1 MIDKQKLIETIKDA
15 INGTPLFL
23 VDVVVSPDNN
33 ITVEVDSMDRVD
45 IDECVKLT
53 RDIEAVFDRDV
64 EDYQLEVG
72 SAGLTSPFKVKEQY
86 LKNIGNQVEVLTR
99 SGSKFKGTL
108 TAVGDDDFTVMVTKK
123 VKEEGKKRPV
133 EVEEPVVTKIADTKT
148 VKYLI
153 DFK

>member
-1 MIDKQKLIETIKDA
+1 MIDKQKLTDTINEAIKD
-15 INGTPLFL
+15 TPLFL
-23 VDVVVSPDNN
+23 VDVTVTPDNN
-33 ITVEVDSMDRVD
+33 ITVEVDSMESVD

-72 SAGLTSPFKVKEQY
+72 SAGLTSTFKVKEQY
-86 LKNIGNQVEVLTR
+86 VKNIGNQVEVLTR
-99 SGSKFKGTL
+99 DGRKFKGTL
-108 TAVGDDDFTVMVTKK
+108 TAVGDDDFTVAVTKK

-133 EVEEPVVTKIADTKT
+133 EVEEPVVTKVADTKT

>member
-1 MIDKQKLIETIKDA
+1 MIDKQKLTDTINEAIKDS
-15 INGTPLFL
+15 PLFL
-23 VDVVVSPDNN
+23 VDVTVTPDNN
-33 ITVEVDSMDRVD
+33 ITVEVDSMESVD

-86 LKNIGNQVEVLTR
+86 VKNIGNQVEVLTR
-99 SGSKFKGTL
+99 DGRKFKGTL
-108 TAVGDDDFTVMVTKK
+108 TAVGDDDFTVAVTKK

-133 EVEEPVVTKIADTKT
+133 EVEEPVVTKVADTKT

>member
-1 MIDKQKLIETIKDA
+1 MIDKQKLIETIEDA
-15 INGTPLFL
+15 IKDTPLFL
-23 VDVVVSPDNN
+23 VDVVVTPDNN
-33 ITVEVDSMDRVD
+33 ITVEVDSMEHVD

-53 RDIEAVFDRDV
+53 RDIEGVFDRDV

-99 SGSKFKGTL
+99 GGNKFKGTL
-108 TAVGDDDFTVMVTKK
+108 TEVGDDDFTVLVTKK

-133 EVEEPVVTKIADTKT
+133 EVEEPVVTKFADTKT

>member
-23 VDVVVSPDNN
+23 VDVTVSPDNN

-99 SGSKFKGTL
+99 DGSKFKGTL

-133 EVEEPVVTKIADTKT
+133 EVEEPVVTKVADTKT

>member
-1 MIDKQKLIETIKDA
+1 MIDKQKLTDTINEAIKD
-15 INGTPLFL
+15 TPLFL
-23 VDVVVSPDNN
+23 VDVTVTPDNN
-33 ITVEVDSMDRVD
+33 ITVEVDSMESVD

-86 LKNIGNQVEVLTR
+86 VKNIGNQVEVLTR
-99 SGSKFKGTL
+99 DGRKFKGTL
-108 TAVGDDDFTVMVTKK
+108 AAVGDDDFTVAVTKK

-133 EVEEPVVTKIADTKT
+133 EVEEPVVTKVADTKT

>member
-1 MIDKQKLIETIKDA
+1 MIDKQKLTDTINEAIKD
-15 INGTPLFL
+15 TPLFL
-23 VDVVVSPDNN
+23 VDVTVTPDNN
-33 ITVEVDSMDRVD
+33 ITVEVDSMESVD

-86 LKNIGNQVEVLTR
+86 IKNVGNQVEVLTR
-99 SGSKFKGTL
+99 DGRKFKGTL
-108 TAVGDDDFTVMVTKK
+108 TAVGDDDFTVAVTKK

-133 EVEEPVVTKIADTKT
+133 EVEEPVVTKMADTKT

>member
-1 MIDKQKLIETIKDA
+1 MIDKQKLTDTINEA
-15 INGTPLFL
+15 IKGTPLFL
-23 VDVVVSPDNN
+23 VDVTVTPDNN

-53 RDIEAVFDRDV
+53 RDIESVFDRDV
-64 EDYQLEVG
+64 EDYRLEVG

-86 LKNIGNQVEVLTR
+86 LKNVGNQVEVLTR
-99 SGSKFKGTL
+99 TGLKFKGTL
-108 TAVGDDDFTVMVTKK
+108 TEVGADDFTVAVKKK

-133 EVEEPVVTKIADTKT
+133 EVEEPVVTNFTDVKT